1 MVFDKSIII
10 QKINDNEI
18 WIDFVSLHASIN
30 KTKQSE
36 YLNAGAI
43 QNKRT
48 LTFTVRY
55 SSILEDIA
63 YNTQKYRIVYQGNVF
78 DINDYDD
85 FQLLHKTIKLVG
97 VSY

>member
-1 MVFDKSIII
+1 MIFDKPIIL
-10 QKINDNEI
+10 QKINEDETWSDYI
-18 WIDFVSLHASIN
+18 SLHAHVN

-43 QNKRT
+43 QSKRT
-48 LTFTVRY
+48 LTFTIRY
-55 SSILEDIA
+55 STVLEDIA
-63 YNTQKYRIVYQGNVF
+63 YNTQNYRVLYNSNVF

-85 FQLLHKTIKLVG
+85 YQLLHKTIKLVG

>member
-1 MVFDKSIII
+1 MVFDKPIII
-10 QKINDNEI
+10 QKITEDET
-18 WIDFVSLHASIN
+18 WIDYISLHANIN

-36 YLNAGAI
+36 YLNSGAI
-43 QNKRT
+43 QSKRT
-48 LTFTVRY
+48 LTFTIRY
-55 SSILEDIA
+55 SSNLEDIA
-63 YNTQKYRIVYQGNVF
+63 YNTQMYRIVYKGNPF

>member
-1 MVFDKSIII
+1 MVFDKPIVI
-10 QKINDNEI
+10 QKITEDET
-18 WIDFVSLHASIN
+18 WIDYVSLHASIN

-43 QNKRT
+43 QSKRT

-55 SSILEDIA
+55 SSNLEDIA
-63 YNTQKYRIVYQGNVF
+63 YNTQRYRIVYKGNSF

>member
-1 MVFDKSIII
+1 MVFDKPIII
-10 QKINDNEI
+10 QKISNDET
-18 WIDFVSLHASIN
+18 WIDFLSLHASIN

-36 YLNAGAI
+36 YLNSGAI
-43 QNKRT
+43 QSKRT
-48 LTFTVRY
+48 LTFTIRY
-55 SSILEDIA
+55 FSILEDIA
-63 YNTQKYRIVYQGNVF
+63 YNTQMYRIVYKGNSF